1 MKTKLN
7 QVISGVFKGIGLACL
22 TCLLY
27 LLSCSGTPANKE
39 NEPFVKQFEKE
50 VGVDVENV
58 LIYFTSLK
66 RPAVGRCFPG
76 LKVIQLDLKYYKQL
90 STIEKKA
97 LVFHEL
103 GHCVCS
109 IYIHAKEGTF
119 CGRSLMVPAMMNK
132 WCYDKFW
139 DVYIQDLRKRCK

>member
-1 MKTKLN
+1 MKNRLKE
-7 QVISGVFKGIGLACL
+7 VISGVFKGIGI
-22 TCLLY
+22 TCLLCMIY

-50 VGVDVENV
+50 VGIDVENV

-66 RPAVGRCFPG
+66 KPTVGRCFPG
-76 LKVIQLDLKYYKQL
+76 LKVIQLDLEYYKKL

-103 GHCVCS
+103 GHCVCN
-109 IYIHAKEGTF
+109 IFVHAKEGTF
-119 CGRSLMVPAMMNK
+119 CGDSIMVPAMMSK
-132 WCYDKFW
+132 WCYKTRW
-139 DVYIQDLRKRCK
+139 ETYIRDLRMKCK